1 MSLSEDS
8 QPKPNLQND
17 EIEKHKKSSLEPTDE
32 SQMGPIKRPVPKARK
47 LIHKAMEPVSQRQ
60 DFVPKP
66 AKWTKRVNGIGTP
79 PRGIL
84 KRSSSSSST
93 DSEVRVNQM
102 LDVQKKNGL
111 PTATIFEGEAEKNAP
126 TEEAEDSTQIS
137 LEKLKQVRF
146 SSSTGKVEPLQSSQ
160 LHHGRETR
168 ESDLLGS
175 NEIKSSGS
183 DANRSDS
190 SGKKQVSAVKS
201 LGTNLSALQ
210 VKTIDGLQE
219 DTSASSSCDT
229 SFTVNKTLQTKT
241 VTPKKL
247 ETPQKTS
254 SNILPNSSNELS
266 GDGTCKNKSNQ
277 ILSHESKSYKSFTGK
292 RLIEQNIVACSWYS

>member
-1 MSLSEDS
+1 MPLSEES

-17 EIEKHKKSSLEPTDE
+17 ETEKHKPSLELTDE
-32 SQMGPIKRPVPKARK
+32 SQTGPIKRPVPKARK
-47 LIHKAMEPVSQRQ
+47 LIHKAMDPVSQRQ

-66 AKWTKRVNGIGTP
+66 AKRTERVNGIGTP

-102 LDVQKKNGL
+102 LDVQKKNCL
-111 PTATIFEGEAEKNAP
+111 PTATIFEGKAEKNSL

-146 SSSTGKVEPLQSSQ
+146 SSSTGKGEPLQSPQ

-168 ESDLLGS
+168 EFDLLES
-175 NEIKSSGS
+175 DEIKSSGS

-190 SGKKQVSAVKS
+190 SGKKQVPAVKP
-201 LGTNLSALQ
+201 LGTYSSALQ

-229 SFTVNKTLQTKT
+229 NFMVNETLQTKT

-247 ETPQKTS
+247 ATPQKTS
-254 SNILPNSSNELS
+254 SNILPNSGNEIN
-266 GDGTCKNKSNQ
+266 GNGTCENKSNQ

-292 RLIEQNIVACSWYS
+292 RLIEQNIVAYSWYS